1 MKFSFSSIILNLMTI
16 FFSVKINLSILHDY
30 LASDGKTQALHSFLE
45 LKYIYKYYLLIISLL
60 SLAFIIF
67 AYRKKENK
75 GITFTAIL
83 SLFIGIASVF
93 LEIWKW
99 FI

>member
-1 MKFSFSSIILNLMTI
+1 MTI

-30 LASDGKTQALHSFLE
+30 LVSDGKTQALHSFLE

-60 SLAFIIF
+60 SFAFIIF